1 MRERFSRKILP
12 LRAQCFHFLVE
23 KDLPKVERIL
33 ERIKVDLKKSDW
45 NQGYFNALSGMLS
58 ALRSDGEQYSF
69 ILKMDAENIG
79 GLKKGFLDNSKDFLY
94 TDFDR
99 GFFSAWVDYLN
110 FRENFSS
117 LNTPKDQEKTYAE
130 ESK

>member
-1 MRERFSRKILP
+1 MRERFSGKILP

-45 NQGYFNALSGMLS
+45 NQGYFDALSGMLS
-58 ALRSDGEQYSF
+58 ALRSDGEQYSL
-69 ILKMDAENIG
+69 ILKMDAENIS
-79 GLKKGFLDNSKDFLY
+79 GLKNGFSKNSKDFLY

-99 GFFSAWVDYLN
+99 GFFSAWTDYLD
-110 FRENFSS
+110 FRQNFSS
-117 LNTPKDQEKTYAE
+117 PKTPKDQEKTYVE